1 MEAISGSRKRRRYDS
16 TRRKEQARQTRAD
29 ILDAARRLFIEN
41 GYAATTLTSIADAA
55 GVSVDTIYGAYEGKS
70 NLFRT
75 LIRVSVR
82 GDEDPTPLQEREVIR
97 AIVAEPDPRRKI
109 EMYAE
114 MIAAVNPRH
123 APLVAALR
131 EAARSDTELTAI
143 WERQKTDRLE
153 GMAAF
158 AAHLA
163 AEGALRD
170 SVSEAEARDALWTL
184 NSTEVHDLLVGERG
198 WSPDH
203 YGAWVAEQMI
213 AALLEPAKR
222 RSS

>member
-1 MEAISGSRKRRRYDS
+1 MEATSGRRPRRRYDS

-29 ILDAARRLFIEN
+29 ILHAARRLFIEN
-41 GYAATTLTSIADAA
+41 GYTATTLALIADVA
-55 GVSVDTIYGAYEGKS
+55 GVSVDTIYGAYGGKPS
-70 NLFRT
+70 LFRT

-82 GDEDPTPLQEREVIR
+82 GDEDPTPLQEREVIK

-109 EMYAE
+109 ETYAA
-114 MIAAVNPRH
+114 MIAEVNPRH

-131 EAARSDTELTAI
+131 EAARSDPELAAI
-143 WERQKTDRLE
+143 WERHKADRLE

-198 WSPDH
+198 WSPRR

-213 AALLEPAKR
+213 AALLQPAKR
-222 RSS
+222 